1 VGGGLHG
8 PHGGRIEL
16 KTELKAVKTNPLIGR
31 REVDFEIN
39 EPSTPSRSAV
49 RRDIAVLMK
58 AELDQVW
65 VRKIMT
71 KTGTQTTVGVAHV
84 YDDLGQATKFEP
96 AYIIERNK
104 APEQPS
110 EEQTP
115 EEQPAEEEQVEEEQ
129 AETEEEQADA
139 AEE

>member
-1 VGGGLHG
+1 M
-8 PHGGRIEL
+8 L
-16 KTELKAVKTNPLIGR
+16 KTVKTNPLMGR
-31 REVDFEIN
+31 REVDFEII

-65 VRKIMT
+65 VRKIVT

-84 YDDLGQATKFEP
+84 YDDQRQAIKIEP

-104 APEQPS
+104 VPERS
-110 EEQTP
+110 EEQPP
-115 EEQPAEEEQVEEEQ
+115 EEQPA
-129 AETEEEQADA
+129 
-139 AEE
+139 